1 MLLQAALLASTA
13 IKIAVSYNFPS
24 SIYYH
29 FFNIDSLEKE
39 DGSFLKINFSKGNN
53 KDQRWNQ

>member
-53 KDQRWNQ
+53 KDQR